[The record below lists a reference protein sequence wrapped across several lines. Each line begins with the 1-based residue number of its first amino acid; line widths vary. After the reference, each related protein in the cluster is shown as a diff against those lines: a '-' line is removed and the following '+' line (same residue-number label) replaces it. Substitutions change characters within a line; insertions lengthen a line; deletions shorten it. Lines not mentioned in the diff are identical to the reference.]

1 MPDAS
6 GPPLNTAN
14 MIGHVVSVSGSTV
27 EVTLYYGANE
37 LRIGDLVRI
46 DGRGSAV
53 FGIIQALSAADSGWD
68 ALRSCEVQLFGEI
81 QDGVGRFQ
89 RGVALMPNLG
99 SALLRATHEDLA
111 HVFAPPKTAV
121 SRIGTVHQDRSLP
134 AYILLDELLGKHFA
148 VLGTTGSG
156 KSCSTTVILKS
167 VLRECPAGHIILL
180 DPHDEY
186 SQAFGDLAERITP
199 SDIELP
205 YWLLDF
211 DEIAGFMIPPGLEA
225 ANERAILKS
234 AILESKHRYSISENK
249 NWITVDTPVPYRL
262 ADLTRA
268 IDQAMGK
275 LEKPDGA
282 ANYLRLISRIQALQA
297 DKRYA
302 FMFGNVMVKD
312 TLRVIAQRLMRV
324 PVNGKPITVFDLSG
338 VPSEVTDVV
347 VSALGRLVFDL
358 AVWTSSTSRLP
369 VLLVCEEAHRYVP
382 RDAATGFAPTRR
394 ALARIAREGRK
405 YGVSLCLITQRP
417 SELDVSILSQC
428 NTFFALRMNNERD
441 QDFVRAVLP
450 ESAQGLIGSLPA
462 LLNQEAIAVGEGVSL
477 PMRLRFN
484 DLAPEERPRS
494 ATAKFSSAWV
504 NDAGMEKTL
513 AEAIDRWRQ
522 QAR

>member
-6 GPPLNTAN
+6 APAIDKDN
-14 MIGHVVSVSGSTV
+14 MIGHVVTVVGSTV
-27 EVTLYYGANE
+27 TATLYYGAGD

-46 DGRGSAV
+46 AAPGSAV
-53 FGIIQALSAADSGWD
+53 FGMVQALNAADSGWD
-68 ALRSCEVQLFGEI
+68 ALRSCDVQLFGEI
-81 QDGVGRFQ
+81 QAGIGRFQ
-89 RGVALMPNLG
+89 RGVALMPSLG
-99 SALLRATHEDLA
+99 SALYRATHENLA
-111 HVFAPPKTAV
+111 NVFAPPESAV
-121 SRIGTVHQDRSLP
+121 SKIGTVHQDSSLP
-134 AYILLDELLGKHFA
+134 AYIMIDELLGKHFA

-167 VLRECPAGHIILL
+167 VLRECKAGHIILL

-186 SQAFGDLAERITP
+186 GQAFGDLAERVTP
-199 SDIELP
+199 ADIELP

-211 DEIAGFMIPPGLEA
+211 DEMAGFLIPPSAEA
-225 ANERAILKS
+225 ANERAILKG
-234 AILESKHRYSISENK
+234 AILEAKQRYTISETK
-249 NWITVDTPVPYRL
+249 AWITVDTPVPYRL
-262 ADLTRA
+262 ADLTRS

-282 ANYLRLISRIQALQA
+282 PIFMRLISRIQALQV

-312 TLRVIAQRLMRV
+312 TLRTIAQRLMRV
-324 PVNGKPITVFDLSG
+324 PVKGKPITVFDLSG
-338 VPSEVTDVV
+338 VPSEITDVV

-382 RDAATGFAPTRR
+382 RDTAVGFAPTRR

-462 LLNQEAIAVGEGVSL
+462 LLNQESIAVGEGVSL

-494 ATAKFSSAWV
+494 ATAKFSKAWA
-504 NDAGMEKTL
+504 DDTGMEQTL
-513 AEAIDRWRQ
+513 ADAIDRWRH